1 MVLHFEDWN
10 YMLFFFFYEALC
22 VLVPLVTLCL
32 CPIYMIY
39 FVVICGDNK
48 ATERVLCLLLKL
60 SFLLSQLCICVRACE
75 L

>member
-10 YMLFFFFYEALC
+10 YMLFFFFYEAVC
-22 VLVPLVTLCL
+22 VLVPLVSGL

-60 SFLLSQLCICVRACE
+60 SFLLPQLCICMRACV
-75 L
+75 